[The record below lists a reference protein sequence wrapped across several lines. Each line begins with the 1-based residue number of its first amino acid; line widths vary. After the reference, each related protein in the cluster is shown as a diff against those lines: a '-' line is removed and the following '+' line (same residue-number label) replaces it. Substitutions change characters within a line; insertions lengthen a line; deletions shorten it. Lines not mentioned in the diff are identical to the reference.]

1 MHGYLEA
8 IMSVKGGRVV
18 KRPRM
23 LKLGFFFSIKKLM
36 LKMCILGRLK
46 ETEMAYVYIKE
57 H

>member
-23 LKLGFFFSIKKLM
+23 LKLGFCFF
-36 LKMCILGRLK
+36 CFN
-46 ETEMAYVYIKE
+46 
-57 H
+57 